1 MYSGQLNSFSG
12 FLVGA
17 LPLRR
22 GGIHK
27 GGTKFT
33 QSKSGGWVLFFNE
46 ELTKLPFH
54 LSSRFQLGCCQS
66 CKEFANNFRRVL

>member
-17 LPLRR
+17 LPQNSQRR
-22 GGIHK
+22 HK
-27 GGTKFT
+27 VS